1 LSHERRAT
9 VHQSFLT
16 HENGRYAFVAL
27 GLVCAGLTAYAIHS
41 PFGGA
46 NGGTWLGYTLGT
58 VAAVLVV
65 YLSWYGFRR
74 RSFHAPAGSASGWL
88 SAHVY
93 LGVATLILATLHSA
107 FQFGWNVHTATFMLL
122 ALVVLSGCW
131 GVYAYVRYPTLM
143 ITVRGHV
150 SREALLDRLAELDRR
165 ARSLASELGGSM
177 ARLVDE
183 AVRRTQLGG
192 GVWQQLR
199 ARDRSAILI
208 GASDNALHDDRIVSN
223 EGQHVLIEQL
233 AREHSRTQDAP
244 SVARLQE
251 LLEIAGEKAVLVG
264 RVQKDVQ
271 LQALLQIWLYIHLPL
286 CFGLVAALLAHLT
299 AVFLFW

>member
-1 LSHERRAT
+1 
-9 VHQSFLT
+9 
-16 HENGRYAFVAL
+16 VAI
-27 GLVCAGLTAYAIHS
+27 GLVCAGLAAYVIHA
-41 PFGGA
+41 PLGGA

-74 RSFHAPAGSASGWL
+74 RSFHAPAGSAAGWL

-93 LGVATLILATLHSA
+93 LGIATLILAALHCA
-107 FQFGWNVHTATFMLL
+107 FQFGWNVHTAAFVLL

-143 ITVRGHV
+143 LAVRGHT
-150 SREALLDRLAELDRR
+150 SRETLLERLGELDGR
-165 ARSLASELGGSM
+165 ARSLASELGGGVT
-177 ARLVDE
+177 RLIEE

-199 ARDRSAILI
+199 AKDRSTILVAA
-208 GASDNALHDDRIVSN
+208 GDADLRYDHIVSN
-223 EGQHVLIEQL
+223 EGQHTLIEQL
-233 AREHSRTQDAP
+233 ARAHSHTKDAE

-264 RVQKDVQ
+264 RVQKDIQ

-286 CFGLVAALLAHLT
+286 CFGLLAALLAHLT
-299 AVFLFW
+299 AVFLYW